1 MTKIKLCGLTGV
13 EEIKIAN
20 ELQPEFVGFVFAEKS
35 RRKISP
41 TLAAELKKFLN
52 PKIFAVGVFVN
63 EKIETVAEI
72 SRRGIID
79 VIQLHGAEDENY
91 ISKLRTLTDK
101 KIIRAFQIK
110 SGDDFKLAE
119 KFPSDFVLLDGGAG
133 EGKSFDRTLLKN
145 FRRKFFL
152 AGGLNPEN
160 VAGEIAKF
168 KPFAVDVSSGIET
181 NGLKD
186 EKKMRD
192 FVNAVRGEN
201 FL

>member
-1 MTKIKLCGLTGV
+1 MTKIKLCGLTGENDIEV
-13 EEIKIAN
+13 AN
-20 ELQPEFVGFVFAEKS
+20 KLLPEFVGFVFAEKS

-41 TLAAELKKFLN
+41 ARAAELKKILN
-52 PKIFAVGVFVN
+52 PKIFSVGVFVN

-72 SRRGIID
+72 SRCGIID
-79 VIQLHGAEDENY
+79 AIQLHGAEDENY

-110 SGDDFKLAE
+110 SGDDLKLAE
-119 KFPSDFVLLDGGAG
+119 KFPADFVLLDGGAG

-145 FRRKFFL
+145 FRREFFL

-160 VAGEIAKF
+160 VAGEIEKF

-181 NGLKD
+181 NGIKD